1 MEGWNQDSLML
12 LFLLFQSNINI
23 LLEQNCQLY
32 CALPGIFLNKELK
45 KRTFIEERAL
55 FYYS

>member
-1 MEGWNQDSLML
+1 MKGWNQGLANA
-12 LFLLFQSNINI
+12 FIPFFQSNINI
-23 LLEQNCQLY
+23 LLKQNCQLY
-32 CALPGIFLNKELK
+32 CALPGIFLNKKLK